1 MRKVELT
8 LMELDKYNAIK
19 ALVDGKSNVKATAL
33 KIGRSTRTV
42 NRLKREYIANGKKA
56 FRHGNRGNKNSRKVS
71 SVTERRIINWFGE
84 TGYQDMSVTQ
94 FTEHLRSDKQL
105 DLSIETV
112 RKILLAHNIVTNHSQ
127 RKTVRTVKRNLESKF
142 DGGVVF
148 TPLEAA
154 TYQTV
159 KEIEFSNA
167 HPSRERMKYM
177 GELIQMD
184 ASKENWFG
192 SYKSTLHVAID
203 DATNTIVGAW
213 FAQEETLRGYLY
225 VFEQM
230 LSHYGVPGKILTDNR
245 TVFSYNR
252 THVTRKDKVSEDA
265 PLTQFGFAA
274 ESLGVEIE
282 TTSIPQAKGRVE
294 RVIQTLQGR
303 LAPELKLA
311 GINNLDDANEFLIKF
326 IKQFNKRFAI
336 SFSKPNTIFGKSPA
350 KPDRNLILAERSTRT
365 VDGGNVVRYHGKPY
379 ATYNEDGERVLVQ
392 GGTQGIVIKAL
403 DNNLYFNVN
412 DAMYRLF
419 VLSRNAEYSP
429 EYDYQRPRKIGVVY
443 IPPLS
448 HPYRQDSYTRY
459 LRQKERA
466 IKSSTSRKR

>member
-1 MRKVELT
+1 M
-8 LMELDKYNAIK
+8 
-19 ALVDGKSNVKATAL
+19 
-33 KIGRSTRTV
+33 
-42 NRLKREYIANGKKA
+42 KREYITNGKKA

-71 SVTERRIINWFGE
+71 SATERRIVNWFGQ
-84 TGYQDMSVTQ
+84 TGYQDMSVTH

-105 DLSIETV
+105 DLSVETV
-112 RKILLAHNIVTNHSQ
+112 RKILLAHNIITNHSQ
-127 RKTVRTVKRNLESKF
+127 RKTVRAVKKNLETKF
-142 DGGVVF
+142 DSGVIF

-154 TYQTV
+154 TFQTV
-159 KEIEFSNA
+159 KEIDYSNA
-167 HPSRERMKYM
+167 HPSCERVKYM

-192 SYKSTLHVAID
+192 AYKSTLHVAID
-203 DATNTIVGAW
+203 DATSTIVGAW
-213 FAQEETLRGYLY
+213 FQPEETLRGYLY
-225 VFEQM
+225 VFEQV
-230 LSHYGVPGKILTDNR
+230 LGQFGVPGKILTDNR
-245 TVFSYNR
+245 TVFNYNR
-252 THVTRKDKVSEDA
+252 THVTRKDRVSEDA

-274 ESLGVEIE
+274 ESLGVEIQ
-282 TTSIPQAKGRVE
+282 TTSVPQAKGRVE

-303 LAPELKLA
+303 LALA
-311 GINNLDDANEFLIKF
+311 GIDNLDDANEFLTKF

-336 SFSKPNTIFGKSPA
+336 NFSKPTTIFGKAPA
-350 KPDRNLILAERSTRT
+350 KPERNLILAERSTRV
-365 VDGGNVVRYHGKPY
+365 VDGGNVVRYNGRSY

-392 GGTQGIVIKAL
+392 GGTRGVVIKAL

-412 DAMYRLF
+412 DTMYRLF

-448 HPYRQDSYTRY
+448 HTYRQESYNRY

>member
-1 MRKVELT
+1 M
-8 LMELDKYNAIK
+8 
-19 ALVDGKSNVKATAL
+19 
-33 KIGRSTRTV
+33 
-42 NRLKREYIANGKKA
+42 KREYITNGKKA

-71 SVTERRIINWFGE
+71 SATERRIVNWFGQ
-84 TGYQDMSVTQ
+84 TGYQDMSVTH

-105 DLSIETV
+105 DLSVETV
-112 RKILLAHNIVTNHSQ
+112 RKILLAHNIITNHSQ
-127 RKTVRTVKRNLESKF
+127 RKTVRAVKKNLETKF
-142 DGGVVF
+142 DSGVIF

-154 TYQTV
+154 TFQTV
-159 KEIEFSNA
+159 KEIDYSNA
-167 HPSRERMKYM
+167 HPSCERVKYM

-192 SYKSTLHVAID
+192 AYKSTLHVAID
-203 DATNTIVGAW
+203 DATSTIVGAW
-213 FAQEETLRGYLY
+213 FQPEETLRGYLY
-225 VFEQM
+225 VFEQV
-230 LSHYGVPGKILTDNR
+230 LGQFGVPGKILTDNR
-245 TVFSYNR
+245 TVFNYNR
-252 THVTRKDKVSEDA
+252 THVTRKDRVSEDA

-274 ESLGVEIE
+274 ESLGVEIQ
-282 TTSIPQAKGRVE
+282 TTSVPQAKGRVE

-311 GINNLDDANEFLIKF
+311 GIDNLDDANEFLTKF

-336 SFSKPNTIFGKSPA
+336 NFSKPTTIFGKAPA
-350 KPDRNLILAERSTRT
+350 KPERNLILAERSTRV
-365 VDGGNVVRYHGKPY
+365 VDGGNVVRYNGRSY

-392 GGTQGIVIKAL
+392 GGTRGVVIKAL

-412 DAMYRLF
+412 DTMYRLF

-448 HPYRQDSYTRY
+448 HTYRQESYNRY

>member
-1 MRKVELT
+1 VRKVELT

-42 NRLKREYIANGKKA
+42 NRLKREYITNGKKA
-56 FRHGNRGNKNSRKVS
+56 FRHGNRGNKNSRKIS
-71 SVTERRIINWFGE
+71 SATKHRIISLFGQ

-105 DLSIETV
+105 DFSVETV
-112 RKILLAHNIVTNHSQ
+112 RKILLAHNIITNHSQ
-127 RKTVRTVKRNLESKF
+127 RKTVRAVKKNLQAKF

-154 TYQTV
+154 TFQTT
-159 KEIEFSNA
+159 KELDYNNA
-167 HPSRERMKYM
+167 HPSRERVKYK

-192 SYKSTLHVAID
+192 AYKSTLHVAID
-203 DATNTIVGAW
+203 DATNTIVGAY
-213 FAQEETLRGYLY
+213 FAQEETLRGYQE
-225 VFEQM
+225 VFEQI
-230 LSHYGVPGKILTDNR
+230 LSRYGVPGKILTDNR
-245 TVFSYNR
+245 TVFNYKR
-252 THVTRKDKVSEDA
+252 THVTRKGKVSEDA

-274 ESLGVEIE
+274 ESLGVEIQ
-282 TTSIPQAKGRVE
+282 TTSVPQAKGRVE

-311 GINNLDDANEFLIKF
+311 GIDNLDDANKFLTKY
-326 IKQFNKRFAI
+326 IKQLNQRFAI
-336 SFSKPNTIFGKSPA
+336 NFSKTNTIFGKAPA
-350 KPDRNLILAERSTRT
+350 KAERNLILAERSTRT
-365 VDGGNVVRYHGKPY
+365 VDGGNVVRYRGKNY
-379 ATYNEDGERVLVQ
+379 ATYNKDGERVLVQ
-392 GGTQGIVIKAL
+392 GGTKGVVIKAL
-403 DNNLYFNVN
+403 DNNLYFNV
-412 DAMYRLF
+412 DETIYRLF
-419 VLSRNAEYSP
+419 QLSRNAEYSP

-448 HPYRQDSYTRY
+448 HPYRQESYNRY

-466 IKSSTSRKR
+466 IKSSASWKR

>member
-1 MRKVELT
+1 
-8 LMELDKYNAIK
+8 
-19 ALVDGKSNVKATAL
+19 
-33 KIGRSTRTV
+33 
-42 NRLKREYIANGKKA
+42 
-56 FRHGNRGNKNSRKVS
+56 
-71 SVTERRIINWFGE
+71 
-84 TGYQDMSVTQ
+84 MSVTH

-105 DLSIETV
+105 DLSVETV
-112 RKILLAHNIVTNHSQ
+112 RKILLAHNIITNHSQ
-127 RKTVRTVKRNLESKF
+127 RKTVRAVKKNLETKF
-142 DGGVVF
+142 DSGVIF

-154 TYQTV
+154 TFQTV
-159 KEIEFSNA
+159 KEIDYSNA
-167 HPSRERMKYM
+167 HPSRERVKYM

-192 SYKSTLHVAID
+192 AYKSTLHVAID
-203 DATNTIVGAW
+203 DATSTIVGAW
-213 FAQEETLRGYLY
+213 FQPEETLRGYLY
-225 VFEQM
+225 VFEQV
-230 LSHYGVPGKILTDNR
+230 LGQFGVPGKILTDNR
-245 TVFSYNR
+245 TVFNYNR
-252 THVTRKDKVSEDA
+252 THVTRKDRVSEDA

-274 ESLGVEIE
+274 ESLGVEIQ
-282 TTSIPQAKGRVE
+282 TTSVPQAKGRVE

-311 GINNLDDANEFLIKF
+311 GIDNLDDANEFLTKF

-336 SFSKPNTIFGKSPA
+336 NFSKPTTIFGKAPA
-350 KPDRNLILAERSTRT
+350 KPERNLILAERSTRV
-365 VDGGNVVRYHGKPY
+365 VDGGNVVRYNGRSY

-392 GGTQGIVIKAL
+392 GGTRGVVIKAL

-412 DAMYRLF
+412 DTMYRLF

-448 HPYRQDSYTRY
+448 HPYRQESYNRY

>member
-1 MRKVELT
+1 
-8 LMELDKYNAIK
+8 MELDKYNAIK

-42 NRLKREYIANGKKA
+42 NWLKREYITNGKKA

-71 SVTERRIINWFGE
+71 SATERRIVNWFGQ
-84 TGYQDMSVTQ
+84 TGYQDMSVTH

-105 DLSIETV
+105 DLSVETV
-112 RKILLAHNIVTNHSQ
+112 RKILLAHNIITNHSQ
-127 RKTVRTVKRNLESKF
+127 RKTVRAVKKNLETKF
-142 DGGVVF
+142 DSGVIF

-154 TYQTV
+154 TFQTV
-159 KEIEFSNA
+159 KEIDYSNA
-167 HPSRERMKYM
+167 HPSRERVKYM

-192 SYKSTLHVAID
+192 AYKSTLHVAID
-203 DATNTIVGAW
+203 DATSTIVGAW
-213 FAQEETLRGYLY
+213 FQPEETLRGYLY
-225 VFEQM
+225 VFEQVPGQF
-230 LSHYGVPGKILTDNR
+230 GVPGKILTDNR
-245 TVFSYNR
+245 TVFNYNR
-252 THVTRKDKVSEDA
+252 TYVTRKDRVSEDA

-274 ESLGVEIE
+274 ESLGVEIQ
-282 TTSIPQAKGRVE
+282 TTSVPQAKGRVE

-311 GINNLDDANEFLIKF
+311 GIDNLDDANEFLTKF

-336 SFSKPNTIFGKSPA
+336 NFSKPTTIFGKAPA
-350 KPDRNLILAERSTRT
+350 KPERNLILAERSTRV
-365 VDGGNVVRYHGKPY
+365 VDGGNVVRYNGRSY

-392 GGTQGIVIKAL
+392 GGTRGVVIKAL

-412 DAMYRLF
+412 DTMYRLF

-448 HPYRQDSYTRY
+448 HPYRQESYNRY